1 MLLQLFV
8 GSVVIFISVL
18 IEVSFIY
25 FAVKEI
31 KALRLRAAFRSD
43 LITMMAYLGAVT
55 LWLLLAFS
63 IVTWVWAFTLLSL
76 GSFATLEQAL
86 YFSMVAFTS
95 LGLGDLLLEH
105 DWRLLSGM
113 IAANGLLLF
122 GLNTAILVEVLR
134 ELLKAREK
142 RQQEEME

>member
-1 MLLQLFV
+1 MLLQLFI
-8 GSVVIFISVL
+8 GSVVIFISIL

-25 FAVKEI
+25 FAVKEM
-31 KALRLRAAFRSD
+31 KALSLRSIFKSD
-43 LITMMAYLGAVT
+43 LVAMMAYLGAVT
-55 LWLLLAFS
+55 LWLLAAFS
-63 IVTWVWAFTLLSL
+63 IVTWVWAFTLLLL
-76 GSFATLEQAL
+76 GSFETLEHAL

-95 LGLGDLLLEH
+95 LGLGDVLLEQ

-134 ELLKAREK
+134 ELLKAVERKEREGI
-142 RQQEEME
+142 E